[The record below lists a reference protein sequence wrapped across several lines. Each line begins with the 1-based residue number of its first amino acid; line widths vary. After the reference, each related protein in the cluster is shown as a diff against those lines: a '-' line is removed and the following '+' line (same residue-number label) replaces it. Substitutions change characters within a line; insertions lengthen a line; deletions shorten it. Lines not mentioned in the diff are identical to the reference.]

1 MHLCVRWSIPQ
12 RTIRELHCIIPGQP
26 YASAAI
32 MLGITLM
39 RIYWSLKSVPE
50 LSDLPSEER
59 RRVWRAA
66 YWKTARHWQFWA
78 GLVGIGLFTFIGNAL
93 IGHPPI

>member
-1 MHLCVRWSIPQ
+1 
-12 RTIRELHCIIPGQP
+12 
-26 YASAAI
+26 
-32 MLGITLM
+32 M
-39 RIYWSLKSVPE
+39 RIYWSLKSIPE

-78 GLVGIGLFTFIGNAL
+78 GLVGIGLFTLIGNAL
-93 IGHPPI
+93 IGHPPIGGAIGAGVGGFIYGGLMSHLARPYIRAVLSEKEPH